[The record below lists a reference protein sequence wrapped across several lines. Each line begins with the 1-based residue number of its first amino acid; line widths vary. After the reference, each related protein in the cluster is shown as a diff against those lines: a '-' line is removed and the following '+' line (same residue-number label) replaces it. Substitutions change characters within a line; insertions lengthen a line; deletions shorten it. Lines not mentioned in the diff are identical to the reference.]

1 MPFEMFKDWMT
12 LLGLSGVV
20 GAVFVL
26 IVKAVIDRTAQNR
39 EHRWQDERLLRD
51 RALDTDRGTYNQP
64 ITIVV
69 REHLAEYIRTGAWSS
84 EDEELR
90 KLLAGLSQRTYEH
103 FLDPVV
109 NKLWENLVRKSVEF
123 ALHRRVGRISEVEIR
138 EYNRL
143 RTEWEDACKRSF
155 GPLPALPDELG
166 PRQDSPDRASN
177 E

>member
-1 MPFEMFKDWMT
+1 MFKDWMT

-20 GAVFVL
+20 GTVLVL
-26 IVKAVIDRTAQNR
+26 IVRAVVDRKLQNN

-51 RALDTDRGTYNQP
+51 RALDTDRATYNQP
-64 ITIVV
+64 ITILV
-69 REHLAEYIRTGAWSS
+69 RVHLAAYIRTGEWSA
-84 EDEELR
+84 EDEEVR
-90 KLLAGLSQRTYEH
+90 KLLAGLSLRTYEH

-109 NKLWENLVRKSVEF
+109 NRLWEDLVRKSVEF
-123 ALHRRVGRISEVEIR
+123 ASLRMVGRIGATEIR

-155 GPLPALPDELG
+155 GPLPALPEEFT
-166 PRQDSPDRASN
+166 PRPDSQDRASN

>member
-69 REHLAEYIRTGAWSS
+69 REHLAEYILTGVWFS

-103 FLDPVV
+103 FL
-109 NKLWENLVRKSVEF
+109 
-123 ALHRRVGRISEVEIR
+123 
-138 EYNRL
+138 
-143 RTEWEDACKRSF
+143 
-155 GPLPALPDELG
+155 
-166 PRQDSPDRASN
+166 
-177 E
+177 